1 MAKLKELAA
10 YYQRRYATPPGPLR
24 DYARYLDLADVCGGE
39 RLLDVGCGEGFLLA
53 EAHARGLSATG
64 TDLVRAALGW
74 ARERAGPVVLAAGE
88 ALPFAD
94 ESFDIVTCLGS
105 LEHFA
110 DPPQGARE
118 LARVTRRNGRLLI
131 VVPNRRFAGWL
142 PLSLWRGGRGTEQ
155 REVAEMLL
163 DRREWKVLLE
173 GAGIDVVETVKEPWH
188 TKPYRSRWA
197 RLALRFAWWAIPL
210 RWTYQFAFL
219 GRPAA
224 APAKGSE
231 RASDRRS
238 HEVRPPDSGDSAAEK
253 ALVILPTY
261 NERDNLMA
269 IVGGILEQDPRLD
282 VLIVDDSSPDGTGD
296 LARQLAAQSPRVH
309 VLERPA
315 KMGLGTAYL
324 TGFEWALE
332 RSYDFVF
339 EMDADL
345 SHDPRHLPEFL
356 AAIRDH
362 DLVLGS
368 RYLRGVTVVNW
379 PLSRLLLSMSANL
392 YARVVTGVPFTDLTG
407 GFKCFRRRV
416 LEELDLIS
424 VRSEGYSFQIEI
436 TSRAWARGFRI
447 AEIPIVFV
455 DRTKGE
461 SKLNRG
467 IIWEAVWMVWKIRL
481 WRILGRL

>member
-1 MAKLKELAA
+1 MAKLQELVA

-24 DYARYLDLADVCGGE
+24 DYARYLDLADARGGQ
-39 RLLDVGCGEGFLLA
+39 RLLDVACGEGFLLA
-53 EAHARGLSATG
+53 EARARDLSATG
-64 TDLVRAALGW
+64 TDLARAALRW

-94 ESFDIVTCLGS
+94 ESFDLVTCLGS
-105 LEHFA
+105 LEHFV
-110 DPPQGARE
+110 DPDEGARE
-118 LARVTRRNGRLLI
+118 LARVSRRDGRLLI
-131 VVPNRRFAGWL
+131 VVPNRRFVGWL
-142 PLSLWRGGRGTEQ
+142 PLSVWRGGRGTEQ

-163 DRREWKVLLE
+163 DRREWTALLE
-173 GAGIDVVETVKEPWH
+173 NAGIDVVETVKEPWH

-197 RLALRFAWWAIPL
+197 RLALLLAWWAIPL

-219 GRPAA
+219 ARR
-224 APAKGSE
+224 APDPPQGTE
-231 RASDRRS
+231 RASRRRS
-238 HEVRPPDSGDSAAEK
+238 HQDPPPIRGGSAEK

-261 NERDNLMA
+261 NERENLA
-269 IVGGILEQDPRLD
+269 PVVAGILEQDPRLEAL
-282 VLIVDDSSPDGTGD
+282 VVDDNSPDGTAD
-296 LARQLAAQSPRVH
+296 LARQMAAQNPRVH
-309 VLERPA
+309 LLERPA

-324 TGFEWALE
+324 TGFRWALE
-332 RSYDFVF
+332 RGYDYVF

-345 SHDPRHLPEFL
+345 SHDPRHLPGFL

-368 RYLRGVTVVNW
+368 RYLRGVNVVNW

-407 GFKCFRRRV
+407 GFKCFRSKV
-416 LEELDLIS
+416 LEELDLDH
-424 VRSEGYSFQIEI
+424 VRSEGYSFQIEV

-447 AEIPIVFV
+447 AELPIVFV

-481 WRILGRL
+481 WRLLGRL